1 MKHVFVFIK
10 TMLLF
15 NFNLVTLLSTNDMFV
30 ILLTM
35 LYCNI
40 HDHRSYVC
48 LENDFFQID
57 KNVNQND
64 FLNAS
69 IGFKS
74 SGILVLSHR
83 LKAT

>member
-48 LENDFFQID
+48 LENDLFTLIKTLIKMTF
-57 KNVNQND
+57 
-64 FLNAS
+64 
-69 IGFKS
+69 
-74 SGILVLSHR
+74 
-83 LKAT
+83 